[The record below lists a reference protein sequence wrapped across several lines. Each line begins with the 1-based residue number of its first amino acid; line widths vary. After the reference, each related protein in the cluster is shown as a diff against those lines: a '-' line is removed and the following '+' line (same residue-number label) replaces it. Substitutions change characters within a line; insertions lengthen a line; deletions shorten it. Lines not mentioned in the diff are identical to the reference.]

1 MSTPPSTAPATA
13 ASSAP
18 PSSARGFTN
27 LITRTHARL
36 DLTNRV
42 AVTIVFQSDRRIRES
57 DEADPG
63 VLIDYDDNGKRVSI
77 EVLNASKRFEDLES
91 VQYEKTPVGR

>member
-1 MSTPPSTAPATA
+1 M
-13 ASSAP
+13 
-18 PSSARGFTN
+18 
-27 LITRTHARL
+27 
-36 DLTNRV
+36 
-42 AVTIVFQSDRRIRES
+42 RES

-91 VQYEKTPVGR
+91 VQYEKTPAGR